1 MTTIQRRIEI
11 LRILS
16 RCRQTKIVSLA
27 QELGVCDKTIR
38 RDIDFLSTDYP
49 IYTLRGKYG
58 GVFVTDNFRL
68 DRMYMN
74 EEKIALLKKL
84 SSKIENGD
92 VLTKSEKETFDAII
106 AEYSAPS
113 GKKERENES
122 K

>member
-49 IYTLRGKYG
+49 IYTIRGKYG

-106 AEYSAPS
+106 AEYSAPGS
-113 GKKERENES
+113 KNGTKK
-122 K
+122 

>member
-1 MTTIQRRIEI
+1 MSAIQRRIEI

-16 RCRQTKIVSLA
+16 RCRHAKIANLS
-27 QELGVCDKTIR
+27 QELEVCEKTIR
-38 RDIDFLSTDYP
+38 RDIDFLSMDYP

-58 GVFVTDNFRL
+58 GVFVTENFKL

-84 SSKIENGD
+84 STKIEKGD
-92 VLTKSEKETFDAII
+92 VLTPNEKETFDAII

-113 GKKERENES
+113 GKKE
-122 K
+122 